1 MGLIVDLNIDSILF
15 GIGESWL
22 AYTSI
27 WFVRR
32 LSTGI
37 ANEDRCILDTGWFKH
52 KTPNSFRVQCP
63 RRFWEMDPE
72 ILHTRLM
79 CPCRAF
85 TKGIFLFFFVFSL
98 EIEDPF
104 KIQISQKMQKPK
116 HLAKKKRKNSNSKRL
131 GKGILNTLCKI
142 SGSISQK
149 RRGHW
154 TLKEFGV
161 LCFVKK

>member
-1 MGLIVDLNIDSILF
+1 MFVQSSRHQSKNWLRGTNIKSNLTPRVECTLKPSNYDAKP
-15 GIGESWL
+15 WL
-22 AYTSI
+22 LHFAARKS
-27 WFVRR
+27 
-32 LSTGI
+32 
-37 ANEDRCILDTGWFKH
+37 K
-52 KTPNSFRVQCP
+52 CP
-63 RRFWEMDPE
+63 RCFWEIDPE